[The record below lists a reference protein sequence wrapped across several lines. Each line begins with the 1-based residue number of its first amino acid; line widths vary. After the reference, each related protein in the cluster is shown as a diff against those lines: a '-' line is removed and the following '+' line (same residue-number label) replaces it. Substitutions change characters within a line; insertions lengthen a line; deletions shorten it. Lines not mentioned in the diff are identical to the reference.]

1 MIYAIFAISDMVD
14 ASLTTAVHIHVMGFF
29 QTDLLTIRSR
39 VIISV
44 FLLPIISACATR
56 PPESADLRAV
66 DPVGAVRLF
75 NSGHQP
81 RQLKWDIAHK
91 SHLQILAL
99 SGGGADGAFGAG
111 VLSGWS
117 EAGNRPE
124 FDIVTGVS
132 TGALMAAMAFVGSE
146 YDNELEEIYTQTE
159 SRDIFRN
166 KPLTAVFGDSLLD
179 YTPLK
184 MQIERVINEN
194 LLDKVARGHREGR
207 RLYVATTNLDA
218 GKLVVWDMGMI
229 AASGHPRRVRIFQK
243 ILRASAAIPAFFKP
257 VYIKP
262 DPAREERQMHV
273 DGGVKA
279 PVLIRSFMF
288 ETPASS
294 RTLHVIMNGQMKLVA
309 TEAVSPEVAGI
320 SRKAIQ
326 ELMRGLTY
334 KTLYQGYV
342 IARHAK
348 SDFYMIAI
356 PDNVSATRDPLE
368 FDPQEMRQLFEEGKK
383 LGRSGKGWMK
393 EPPRLDDLERVFAR

>member
-1 MIYAIFAISDMVD
+1 
-14 ASLTTAVHIHVMGFF
+14 
-29 QTDLLTIRSR
+29 
-39 VIISV
+39 
-44 FLLPIISACATR
+44 
-56 PPESADLRAV
+56 
-66 DPVGAVRLF
+66 
-75 NSGHQP
+75 
-81 RQLKWDIAHK
+81 
-91 SHLQILAL
+91 
-99 SGGGADGAFGAG
+99 
-111 VLSGWS
+111 
-117 EAGNRPE
+117 
-124 FDIVTGVS
+124 
-132 TGALMAAMAFVGSE
+132 MAAMAFVGSE
-146 YDNELEEIYTQTE
+146 YDDELEEIYTQTE

-194 LLDKVARGHREGR
+194 LLEKVARGYRKGR

-288 ETPASS
+288 ETPASG

-309 TEAVSPEVAGI
+309 TEAVSPAVAGI
-320 SRKAIQ
+320 SRKAIR

-348 SDFYMIAI
+348 SDFHMIAI

-393 EPPRLDDLERVFAR
+393 EPPRLDDLERVSAR